1 MNFKS
6 GSDIM
11 ILGSGGQLGSELHKL
26 YGDAICYYHSPNGP
40 NSIDFQNLE
49 RLETEII
56 NSDVKW
62 VINSAAFTNVDSCE
76 INKELAYIVNGLAV
90 KTIVKASKKINAN
103 LLHVSTDYIF
113 DGSTG
118 HYKEYDPP
126 NPVNYYGISKLIGE
140 TFAQTYEKSIIVR
153 TSGVYGSKNNF
164 PNFVYKNLK
173 ESKRVKVLDGYYS
186 PIHATNLAIAIKSL
200 IENNRFG
207 LYNVSGIRTS
217 RLDLALQIA
226 MKYNLDRTLIEKVEK
241 IESFKAVRPF
251 DSSLDIS
258 SAKKIIDFDFYSYES
273 NLQCFDNTISKS

>member
-1 MNFKS
+1 
-6 GSDIM
+6 M

-26 YGDAICYYHSPNGP
+26 YRDAICYEHSPEGP
-40 NSIDFQNLE
+40 NSIDFQNLD
-49 RLETEII
+49 RLETEIL

-62 VINSAAFTNVDSCE
+62 VLNSAAFTNVDACE
-76 INKELAYIVNGLAV
+76 TNKELAYRVNGLAV
-90 KTIVKASKKINAN
+90 KSIAVASKKIHAN

-113 DGSTG
+113 DGCTG
-118 HYKEYDPP
+118 EYKEHDLP

-140 TFAQTYEKSIIVR
+140 TFAQGYEKSIIVR

-173 ESKRVKVLDGYYS
+173 EGKKVKVLDGYYS
-186 PIHATNLAIAIKSL
+186 PIHATNLALAIKAL

-226 MKYNLDRTLIEKVEK
+226 MKYNLDSTLIEKVDK

-273 NLQCFDNTISKS
+273 NLRCFDNTISKS

>member
-1 MNFKS
+1 
-6 GSDIM
+6 M

-118 HYKEYDPP
+118 QYKEYEFP

-164 PNFVYKNLK
+164 PNFVYKNLREGK
-173 ESKRVKVLDGYYS
+173 LVKVLVGYYS
-186 PIHATNLAIAIKSL
+186 PIHATNLALAVKSL

-207 LYNVSGIRTS
+207 LYNVAGIRTS

-226 MKYNLDRTLIEKVEK
+226 VKYNFDSTLIEKVDK
-241 IESFKAVRPF
+241 IESFKAIRPF

-273 NLQCFDNTISKS
+273 NLRCFDNTISGL